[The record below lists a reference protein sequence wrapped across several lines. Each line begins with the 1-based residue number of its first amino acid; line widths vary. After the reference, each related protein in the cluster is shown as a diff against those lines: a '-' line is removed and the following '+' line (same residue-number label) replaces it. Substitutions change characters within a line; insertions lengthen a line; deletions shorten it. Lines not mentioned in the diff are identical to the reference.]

1 MTVRQRMIVKK
12 VMVYHGGDLM
22 ADAHI
27 EVNQVNEIPVVFQ
40 FFFFWH
46 TVGSITCVYDT
57 QSTVNNDF
65 GKLLYL
71 SSV

>member
-12 VMVYHGGDLM
+12 VMVCHGGDLM

-40 FFFFWH
+40 FFFF
-46 TVGSITCVYDT
+46 
-57 QSTVNNDF
+57 F
-65 GKLLYL
+65 GTRWAPLH
-71 SSV
+71 VFTIHRAQ

>member
-40 FFFFWH
+40 IFFFLAH
-46 TVGSITCVYDT
+46 GGLHYMCLRYTEHSK
-57 QSTVNNDF
+57 Q
-65 GKLLYL
+65 
-71 SSV
+71 